1 MRITSLV
8 ENTTTKGFPVEH
20 GLSLHI
26 EMNDGRRILFDMG
39 QGTLFAT
46 NAKRAGI
53 DPSKADL
60 AIVSH
65 GHYDHG
71 GGLATYLSYPGN
83 TPVYIH
89 KEAFEPH
96 YSLRETGL
104 HYIGLDPAL
113 ADNKRLVFCNGQQ
126 NIGHELTLFSDVTG
140 NISTPSGNRLLFGPT
155 REQNDTFRHEQNLI
169 ISEDGHDT
177 VIAGCAHAGIVNILH
192 RAEQIIGRP
201 PTHVLAGMH
210 LVKSG
215 LTSAEED
222 TFIQHLATSLGAYP
236 LCRFYTMHC
245 TGPEAYHKLKKLLGE
260 KISYLAC
267 GDSIEY

>member
-8 ENTTTKGFPVEH
+8 ENTSAKGFSVEH
-20 GLSLHI
+20 GLSLFI
-26 EMNDGRRILFDMG
+26 ETDGGCRILFDMG
-39 QGTLFAT
+39 QGSLFAS

-53 DPSKADL
+53 DPSEADL

-71 GGLATYLSYPGN
+71 GGLATYLSLPGN
-83 TPVYIH
+83 APVYIH
-89 KEAFEPH
+89 KEAFAPH

-113 ADNKRLVFCNGQQ
+113 ADNKRLVFCSGQQ
-126 NIGHELTLFSDVTG
+126 NIGPGLTLFSDVTG
-140 NISTPSGNRLLFGPT
+140 TICTPFGNRLLFGSVPG
-155 REQNDTFRHEQNLI
+155 QNDTFCHEQNLI

-177 VIAGCAHAGIVNILH
+177 VIAGCAHTGIVNILH

-215 LTSAEED
+215 LTPAEED
-222 TFIQHLATSLGAYP
+222 TFIQRLATHLKDFP
-236 LCRFYTMHC
+236 RCRFYTMHC
-245 TGPEAYHKLKKLLGE
+245 TGPEAYHKLKKLMGQQ
-260 KISYLAC
+260 ISYLDC

>member
-71 GGLATYLSYPGN
+71 GGLATYLSYPETPRYIYTKKHSSHTTRCAKQASTISGSTRHSPITNASSFAAGN
-83 TPVYIH
+83 
-89 KEAFEPH
+89 
-96 YSLRETGL
+96 
-104 HYIGLDPAL
+104 
-113 ADNKRLVFCNGQQ
+113 
-126 NIGHELTLFSDVTG
+126 
-140 NISTPSGNRLLFGPT
+140 
-155 REQNDTFRHEQNLI
+155 
-169 ISEDGHDT
+169 
-177 VIAGCAHAGIVNILH
+177 
-192 RAEQIIGRP
+192 
-201 PTHVLAGMH
+201 
-210 LVKSG
+210 
-215 LTSAEED
+215 
-222 TFIQHLATSLGAYP
+222 
-236 LCRFYTMHC
+236 
-245 TGPEAYHKLKKLLGE
+245 
-260 KISYLAC
+260 KIS
-267 GDSIEY
+267 GPG